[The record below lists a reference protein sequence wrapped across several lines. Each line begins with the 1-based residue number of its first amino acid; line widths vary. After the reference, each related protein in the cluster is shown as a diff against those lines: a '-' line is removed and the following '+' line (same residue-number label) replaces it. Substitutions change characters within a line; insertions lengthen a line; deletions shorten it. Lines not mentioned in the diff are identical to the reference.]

1 MSEELPMPDSFD
13 LRYDVVVV
21 GTGGAAFGTA
31 LGAADAGLSVLM
43 LESTDKWGGST
54 AMSGGGMWL
63 PDNPLMQR
71 AGVGDSREEALAYLE
86 ECVGEVSRSTSRAHK
101 EAFVDGV
108 EDFVLTAEKHGMVFT
123 RAADYPDYYPE
134 LAGGKI
140 GRAIEA
146 KPFDARNSGGCT
158 TPCAC
163 SCRSRSRPMTSGC
176 SAAPGPRPA
185 ASPAAPSSCSGRSAA
200 WSGDNANWGS
210 AQGSRLRSV
219 TPCS

>member
-1 MSEELPMPDSFD
+1 MPDSFD

-86 ECVGEVSRSTSRAHK
+86 ECV
-101 EAFVDGV
+101 
-108 EDFVLTAEKHGMVFT
+108 
-123 RAADYPDYYPE
+123 
-134 LAGGKI
+134 
-140 GRAIEA
+140 
-146 KPFDARNSGGCT
+146 
-158 TPCAC
+158 
-163 SCRSRSRPMTSGC
+163 
-176 SAAPGPRPA
+176 
-185 ASPAAPSSCSGRSAA
+185 
-200 WSGDNANWGS
+200 
-210 AQGSRLRSV
+210 
-219 TPCS
+219 